1 MWATLPIDNEPPE
14 LNEAILLPLTS
25 DNNTG
30 DSLCSIAYRFA
41 RRRALSCPELS
52 VIDESCSRKNRQ
64 HSSSV
69 TYHNNSDQLSSS
81 THHDSHSIFGSD
93 EHQLYSSIKY
103 YKNMNSTSTKSR
115 EKSFENSFSISE
127 LSEFESD
134 NLSTCS
140 NNPPKANNT
149 AAQVSSSTN
158 WVLRLQDNDSIWLE
172 DDNSFLLFLCI
183 SILLAHRT
191 YLLKQKNLDEQEI
204 SMHFD
209 RYRRRHN
216 AERLLTYAR
225 NLYGQYIQWA
235 RKRRMLDDLNSFS
248 AS

>member
-14 LNEAILLPLTS
+14 LNEGILLPLTS
-25 DNNTG
+25 DNNTS
-30 DSLCSIAYRFA
+30 DSLCLIACRFA
-41 RRRALSCPELS
+41 RRRALSCPQLS

-81 THHDSHSIFGSD
+81 THQDSHSIFGSN
-93 EHQLYSSIKY
+93 EHQFYSSIKY
-103 YKNMNSTSTKSR
+103 DKNMNLTSTKSR

-158 WVLRLQDNDSIWLE
+158 WVLRLPDNDSIWIE

-225 NLYGQYIQWA
+225 TLYGQYIQRA